1 MGNETFYWDGLTTK
15 FKLTKRSMFTT
26 GKLITKTVQRKQYK
40 YYKQIIYISSGHP
53 SGCFNL
59 APDLRKS
66 TMSMPPRPEYGVLP
80 YRNKQPKQTSSF
92 DNKCATKELFRVAYL
107 GLLHSGKC

>member
-1 MGNETFYWDGLTTK
+1 
-15 FKLTKRSMFTT
+15 MFTT
-26 GKLITKTVQRKQYK
+26 GQLITKTVHRKQYK
-40 YYKQIIYISSGHP
+40 YYKKIIYIASGHP

-80 YRNKQPKQTSSF
+80 YRNEQRNRHHHSITNVQLRNLSRCLSGL
-92 DNKCATKELFRVAYL
+92 TKLEKIL
-107 GLLHSGKC
+107 K